1 MQMQQLRYFL
11 EIAKEKNISAAA
23 KNLYLSQP
31 SLSQQMRKLEE
42 ELEVPLLI
50 RHSKS
55 VSLTDA
61 GEQFALHARRILGGV
76 DQLSELMYK
85 QSLLEAGTL
94 KIGLLWLPDTQ
105 TCFRF

>member
-31 SLSQQMRKLEE
+31 SLSQQIRKLEE

-50 RHSKS
+50 ATPN
-55 VSLTDA
+55 L
-61 GEQFALHARRILGGV
+61 F
-76 DQLSELMYK
+76 
-85 QSLLEAGTL
+85 
-94 KIGLLWLPDTQ
+94 P
-105 TCFRF
+105 

>member
-42 ELEVPLLI
+42 ELEIPLLI

-61 GEQFALHARRILGGV
+61 GVCPPCPKNPRRRGSAL
-76 DQLSELMYK
+76 
-85 QSLLEAGTL
+85 
-94 KIGLLWLPDTQ
+94 
-105 TCFRF
+105 

>member
-42 ELEVPLLI
+42 ELEIPLLI

-76 DQLSELMYK
+76 DQLSELMHK
-85 QSLLEAGTL
+85 QLINSE
-94 KIGLLWLPDTQ
+94 P
-105 TCFRF
+105 

>member
-31 SLSQQMRKLEE
+31 SLSQQIRKLEE

-55 VSLTDA
+55 VFPDRCRRTVCPPCPKNPRRSRP
-61 GEQFALHARRILGGV
+61 AL
-76 DQLSELMYK
+76 
-85 QSLLEAGTL
+85 
-94 KIGLLWLPDTQ
+94 
-105 TCFRF
+105 